1 MSERALATIEKIE
14 SISPIEG
21 ADAIELARVRGWDV
35 VVKKGE
41 FAPGMLC
48 IYFEIDSM
56 LPLDDPRYAFL
67 EGAGKKIVDG
77 RLYHRLKT
85 KKLRGVVSQGLI
97 LPWSQFHAELSI
109 PYSEDEIVDGVAKSL
124 YGFDMTNRL
133 GIFKYEPPVPAELR
147 GNVNGDFPTHL
158 CRKTDSERVQN
169 LGRHWDSIKQ
179 HSWVATEKIDGTS
192 LTVIN
197 DEGTIRVCGR
207 NWEQKLDNGTA
218 YVEAAMRFAHLLE
231 PNTYVQG
238 ELYGEGI
245 QKNPLGLKG
254 THVSLFTY
262 GICREGPSR
271 WADWPTWAAEMAAP
285 TYVGMELPDT
295 IDEAVDQVNGLKS
308 LVNPERLAE
317 GVVWHLKFP
326 AVSPIDRPNFKA
338 INNKYLLKYDD

>member
-1 MSERALATIEKIE
+1 MSERALATIEQIE
-14 SISPIEG
+14 SIRPIEG
-21 ADAIELARVRGWDV
+21 ADAIDLARVRGWDV

-41 FAPGMLC
+41 YREGDLAV
-48 IYFEIDSM
+48 YFEIDSM

-67 EGAGKKIVDG
+67 EAAGKKIVDG
-77 RLYHRLKT
+77 KLYHRLKT
-85 KKLRGVVSQGLI
+85 KKLRGVVSQGL
-97 LPWSQFHAELSI
+97 LVPFHAFSAEFAEAA
-109 PYSEDEIVDGVAKSL
+109 PAPNGVV
-124 YGFDMTNRL
+124 GHDVTDVL

-147 GNVNGDFPTHL
+147 GSVNGDFPTHL

-169 LGRHWDSIKQ
+169 LGRHWDKIKQ
-179 HSWVATEKIDGTS
+179 HHWVATEKIDGTS

-254 THVSLFTY
+254 THVALFAY
-262 GICREGPSR
+262 GFCTRVPER
-271 WADWPTWAAEMAAP
+271 LADWPTWAAEMAAP

-295 IDEAVDQVNGLKS
+295 IDEAVDQVDGLKS

-317 GVVWHLKFP
+317 GVVWHLAFP

-338 INNKYLLKYDD
+338 INNKYLLKHDD